1 VSRNGTQRPAAED
14 ARVVARD
21 EPACA
26 HPVPS
31 FRRGHARRAARDFLS
46 PEFREAAISD
56 SGALR
61 SPHVHDVRLVDT
73 FAVTFRDSTKF

>member
-1 VSRNGTQRPAAED
+1 MRALSRAMNRR
-14 ARVVARD
+14 ARIR
-21 EPACA
+21 C
-26 HPVPS
+26 PS

-56 SGALR
+56 SGAIR